1 VVPITVGSRTAVAIV
16 TDPNYRGTNSAT
28 AQITPKA
35 LTAQGTLSVPPT
47 KVYDGTTN
55 AVVSGA
61 AALQIAE
68 AAGGNT
74 SDGKPYTGDTVSLI
88 GTASYGYNSRN
99 VLEATVVNE
108 NGLSLTGAQ
117 KDNYTLTAPSLLAT
131 ITPKALNITANGD
144 LKVYGQ
150 VRTYGS
156 GRTAFTTGAGELVS
170 GDSVTSVT
178 LACPEG
184 GPVTAIVGAYNITP
198 SAAVGTILSNY
209 AISYHV
215 GVLNVGTRWLNIT
228 ANADSKTYGQ
238 TKTYGPG
245 QTAFSTGT
253 GELVNGD
260 TVASVTLACPD
271 GGPATAVV
279 GSSYHII
286 SSAAVGTGLVN
297 YAINYHDGALTVTSK
312 ALNITANADTKTYGE
327 VKTYG
332 PGQTAFSTGAGE
344 LVNGDSVTSVTLS
357 CPDGGPANAVVG
369 SYHIIASV
377 AVGIAVGNYSIS
389 YHDGML
395 AVQPANSVTTLVSSG
410 NPSVRGSN
418 VTFTATVTP
427 VAPATTTPTGGV
439 QFYTNGVA
447 CGSPVSL
454 SNGVARVTVVLFQLG
469 YNHVAATNV
478 TDGSY
483 VSSDASLEQLVEA
496 SARTPITTDIR
507 NNRNG
512 TVTVYF
518 LGTPNVE
525 YVVEA
530 SASLIEPVWDNISTN
545 VSGSNGRWTI
555 DDSTV
560 GQMQRFYRVVKP

>member
-1 VVPITVGSRTAVAIV
+1 
-16 TDPNYRGTNSAT
+16 
-28 AQITPKA
+28 
-35 LTAQGTLSVPPT
+35 
-47 KVYDGTTN
+47 
-55 AVVSGA
+55 
-61 AALQIAE
+61 
-68 AAGGNT
+68 
-74 SDGKPYTGDTVSLI
+74 
-88 GTASYGYNSRN
+88 
-99 VLEATVVNE
+99 
-108 NGLSLTGAQ
+108 
-117 KDNYTLTAPSLLAT
+117 
-131 ITPKALNITANGD
+131 
-144 LKVYGQ
+144 
-150 VRTYGS
+150 
-156 GRTAFTTGAGELVS
+156 
-170 GDSVTSVT
+170 
-178 LACPEG
+178 
-184 GPVTAIVGAYNITP
+184 
-198 SAAVGTILSNY
+198 
-209 AISYHV
+209 
-215 GVLNVGTRWLNIT
+215 
-228 ANADSKTYGQ
+228 
-238 TKTYGPG
+238 
-245 QTAFSTGT
+245 
-253 GELVNGD
+253 
-260 TVASVTLACPD
+260 VTLACPD

-279 GSSYHII
+279 GGSYHII

-344 LVNGDSVTSVTLS
+344 LVNGDSVASVTLA
-357 CPDGGPANAVVG
+357 CPDGGPATAAVG

-483 VSSDASLEQLVEA
+483 ASSDASLEQLVEA

-530 SASLIEPVWDNISTN
+530 SESLLPPVWDNISTN

-555 DDSTV
+555 EDTTV
-560 GQMQRFYRVVKP
+560 GQVQRFYRVVKP

>member
-1 VVPITVGSRTAVAIV
+1 
-16 TDPNYRGTNSAT
+16 
-28 AQITPKA
+28 
-35 LTAQGTLSVPPT
+35 
-47 KVYDGTTN
+47 
-55 AVVSGA
+55 
-61 AALQIAE
+61 
-68 AAGGNT
+68 
-74 SDGKPYTGDTVSLI
+74 VSLT

-117 KDNYTLTAPSLLAT
+117 MDNYTLTAPSLAAT
-131 ITPKALNITANGD
+131 ITPKPLNLTANWY
-144 LKVYGQ
+144 LKVYGH
-150 VRTYGS
+150 VKPYGP
-156 GRTAFTTGAGELVS
+156 GQTAFTTGAGELVS
-170 GDSVTSVT
+170 GDAVTSVT
-178 LACPEG
+178 LDCAG
-184 GPVTAIVGAYNITP
+184 SLATAMVGRYDIIP

-215 GVLNVGTRWLNIT
+215 GAMDVGTCWLNIT
-228 ANADSKTYGQ
+228 ANADAKTYGQ

-245 QTAFSTGT
+245 QTAFSTGA

-260 TVASVTLACPD
+260 SVASVTLACPD

-279 GSSYHII
+279 GSYHII

-297 YAINYHDGALTVTSK
+297 YAINYHDGALTVNPR
-312 ALNITANADTKTYGE
+312 ALNITANPDTKTYGE

-344 LVNGDSVTSVTLS
+344 LVNGDSVTSVTLA
-357 CPDGGPANAVVG
+357 CPDGGPASAVVG

-377 AVGIAVGNYSIS
+377 AVGSAVGNYSIS

-395 AVQPANSVTTLVSSG
+395 TVQPANLVTTLVSSG

-447 CGSPVSL
+447 CGSPVPL
-454 SNGVARVTVVLFQLG
+454 SGGVARVTLALFQLG

-478 TDGSY
+478 TDGNY
-483 VSSDASLEQLVEA
+483 VSSDASLDQLVEA

-507 NNRNG
+507 NNGNR

-530 SASLIEPVWDNISTN
+530 SQSLIEPVWDNISTN
-545 VSGSNGRWTI
+545 LSGSNGRWTI